1 MNPSTTSSNHRKKSC
16 RRSSRIVDRSL
27 TTLSTRLCLVV
38 AVAGFA
44 PKSKKL
50 LRDLAKLENEYET
63 GGCCGTA
70 AAKPAVLVIEMDKA
84 DELEEL
90 AVELGVA
97 GEVPSYQLYKDGKL
111 QTPSS
116 TAVTYDAI
124 LRELQIASASNK
136 SGCCGTA
143 SRESCCPPQ
152 NTSGCCPP
160 GTSAITACPAGSDT
174 VGAPRDAS
182 DVLRL
187 VQQSYANTVNQ
198 SSEGGCCVSVDP
210 STLGYTP
217 EQIIAAGKDSIL
229 GLGCGN
235 PLSFSNIK
243 SGEIVVDLGS
253 GAGVDSFLA
262 GELVGESGTIIG
274 VDMTPDMVHKA
285 RSNAK
290 SRNSTNVEFRLGEIE
305 HLPIGDSLV
314 DCVISNCVIN
324 LSPDKPQVFREI
336 FRVLKPGGRIAI
348 SDVIVRPNKIIP
360 DHLKTAEALAC

>member
-1 MNPSTTSSNHRKKSC
+1 M
-16 RRSSRIVDRSL
+16 
-27 TTLSTRLCLVV
+27 

-44 PKSKKL
+44 PKSKVL
-50 LRDLAKLENEYET
+50 LRDLAKLENEYEA
-63 GGCCGTA
+63 GGCCDTA
-70 AAKPAVLVIEMDKA
+70 AAKPAVLVIEMDRA

-90 AVELGVA
+90 AVELGMA
-97 GEVPSYQLYKDGKL
+97 GEVPSYQIYKHGKL

-116 TAVTYDAI
+116 PEVTYDAI
-124 LRELQIASASNK
+124 KREMQLASTSSK
-136 SGCCGTA
+136 SGCCDTA
-143 SRESCCPPQ
+143 SGGSCCPPQ
-152 NTSGCCPP
+152 NTSGCCAPGTQSSGCCPP
-160 GTSAITACPAGSDT
+160 GTSAIKACPEGSNTAD
-174 VGAPRDAS
+174 APKDAS

-243 SGEIVVDLGS
+243 SGETVVDLGS

-262 GELVGESGTIIG
+262 SELVGESGMVVGI
-274 VDMTPDMVHKA
+274 DMTPDMVYKA

-290 SRNSTNVEFRLGEIE
+290 GRKSTNVEFRLGEIE
-305 HLPIGDSLV
+305 HLPIGDNLV

-348 SDVIVRPNKIIP
+348 SDVIIRPQKVIP

>member
-1 MNPSTTSSNHRKKSC
+1 MAFLHRVEEDESINGKLKSP
-16 RRSSRIVDRSL
+16 
-27 TTLSTRLCLVV
+27 LCLVV

-44 PKSKKL
+44 PKSKIL

-63 GGCCGTA
+63 GGCFGTA

-84 DELEEL
+84 DELEDL
-90 AVELGVA
+90 AVELGMA
-97 GEVPSYQLYKDGKL
+97 GEVPSFQIYKDGKL

-116 TAVTYDAI
+116 PEEVTYDAI
-124 LRELQIASASNK
+124 KRELQTASVSSN
-136 SGCCGTA
+136 SGCCDTA
-143 SRESCCPPQ
+143 SGGSCCPPR

-160 GTSAITACPAGSDT
+160 GTSAITACPEGSNT
-174 VGAPRDAS
+174 VNAPKDAS

-243 SGEIVVDLGS
+243 RGETVVDLGS

-262 GELVGESGTIIG
+262 SELVGESGTIIG

-290 SRNSTNVEFRLGEIE
+290 SRKSTNVEFRLGEIE
-305 HLPIGDSLV
+305 HLPIGDNLV

-324 LSPDKPQVFREI
+324 LSPDKAQVFREI

-348 SDVIVRPNKIIP
+348 SDVIVRPQKIIP